1 MNGEL
6 NSYCARL
13 RVGPRYVEVVSAP
26 PASSVLVVGY
36 RACFATAP
44 KPGTPVAAFPAITPA
59 TTTTDAAPPMAL
71 VSIER
76 ATQIIRD
83 RESYWEEGYF
93 GIFGDSG
100 VHWCLIPVDPTVD
113 SRFVIAEGWWAAGGY
128 QAVLTRS
135 VIANAPTAPT
145 VVAVHNAHPST
156 GRKKW

>member
-1 MNGEL
+1 MNGDL
-6 NSYCARL
+6 NSYSARL
-13 RVGPRYVEVVSAP
+13 RVDPRYVEVVSAP

-44 KPGTPVAAFPAITPA
+44 KPGTPVAAFPAITSA
-59 TTTTDAAPPMAL
+59 STTTTVAAPPMAL

-76 ATQIIRD
+76 AAQIIRD
-83 RESYWEEGYF
+83 REIHWEEGHF
-93 GIFGDSG
+93 GVSG